1 MFYIQVPDTAAPDL
15 SGIQGIHIQLP
26 LKPSQLGDAITD
38 QHSSSGLPP
47 LPDPQQRQP
56 LLSQE
61 DDKHDK
67 EKLFS
72 IVEKSSSRGGTAFD
86 INFDNNNGGNKKM
99 PKTLQVKV
107 KTSNFTREEL
117 QAKLDA
123 ADQHRKVQS
132 YFSSYY

>member
-15 SGIQGIHIQLP
+15 SGIQGTHIQLP

-67 EKLFS
+67 EKLLS
-72 IVEKSSSRGGTAFD
+72 IVEKSSSREGTAFD
-86 INFDNNNGGNKKM
+86 INFDDKNGGNKKM
-99 PKTLQVKV
+99 PKTLPVKV

-123 ADQHRKVQS
+123 ANQHRKVQS